1 MNVDIGKLYN
11 GLESV
16 EPGQGEFGWLPS
28 MASSSVG
35 QLCALSAESY
45 CERVL
50 SCANNVVTK
59 GNTLLSDPEVEM
71 ACVLRVN
78 RPFMEYMREN
88 YNSES
93 RRRSSRARSSTRRKL
108 SSSSSTSRC

>member
-1 MNVDIGKLYN
+1 M
-11 GLESV
+11 
-16 EPGQGEFGWLPS
+16 
-28 MASSSVG
+28 
-35 QLCALSAESY
+35 LSA
-45 CERVL
+45 
-50 SCANNVVTK
+50 ANLVVTK

-88 YNSES
+88 YNLES

-108 SSSSSTSRC
+108 SLSSSTSRC